1 MILADV
7 RTYLS
12 ERGRAPLTDLVHRFE
27 TEPEAMRAMLDV
39 WVRKG
44 RVRQIDDGSG
54 TCSGCCGCGGA
65 PEVYEWV
72 KRG

>member
-12 ERGRAPLTDLVHRFE
+12 GRGRAPLTDLANRFE
-27 TEPEAMRAMLDV
+27 TQPDAMRAMLDV

-44 RVRQIDDGSG
+44 RVRRIDAG
-54 TCSGCCGCGGA
+54 TTSCSGCCACGSA